1 MREVMVNYEKIRSLA
16 KQRGITIAHI
26 CRELGH
32 NHTYINS
39 MEKRGYDLPEESILT
54 IAKLLNTT
62 YQYLV
67 DMTDNPDPHYL
78 VKEAES
84 VGEKIVLRSMEL
96 IGELSEKQLE
106 TYLNLLSLPAEQF
119 SKVIEAIEMLRNI

>member
-1 MREVMVNYEKIRSLA
+1 MVNYERIRTLA

-39 MEKRGYDLPEESILT
+39 MEKRGYDLPEEAIFT
-54 IAKLLNTT
+54 VAKLLNTS

-67 DMTDNPDPHYL
+67 ELTDNPDPHYL
-78 VKEAES
+78 VKAAES
-84 VGEKIVLRSMEL
+84 VGEKIVLRSLEL

-119 SKVIEAIEMLRNI
+119 SKVIEVIEMLRNT

>member
-1 MREVMVNYEKIRSLA
+1 M
-16 KQRGITIAHI
+16 AHI

-54 IAKLLNTT
+54 IAKLLNTS

-67 DMTDNPDPHYL
+67 DMTDTSESDYL
-78 VKEAES
+78 VKEAGSTAER
-84 VGEKIVLRSMEL
+84 IVLEIMNR
-96 IGELSEKQLE
+96 IGELNENQME
-106 TYLNLLSLPAEQF
+106 TLLHLVSLPDEQF
-119 SKVIEAIEMLRNI
+119 VKVIEAMELLRNI

>member
-1 MREVMVNYEKIRSLA
+1 MVNYEKIRSLA

-54 IAKLLNTT
+54 IAKLLNTS

-67 DMTDNPDPHYL
+67 DMTDTSDPDYL
-78 VKEAES
+78 VKEAGSAAER
-84 VGEKIVLRSMEL
+84 IVLEIMNR
-96 IGELSEKQLE
+96 IGELNENQME
-106 TYLNLLSLPAEQF
+106 TLLHLVSLPDEQF
-119 SKVIEAIEMLRNI
+119 VKVIEAIELLRNI

>member
-1 MREVMVNYEKIRSLA
+1 MLKG
-16 KQRGITIAHI
+16 GIF
-26 CRELGH
+26 LL
-32 NHTYINS
+32 YNS

-106 TYLNLLSLPAEQF
+106 TYLNCCRFLQNSFP
-119 SKVIEAIEMLRNI
+119 R